1 MGDEFMDN
9 GQDKRRKLWGLV
21 ISILIPLAAGG
32 LSALL
37 TREGMELF
45 RLMRKPPLAPP
56 DWLFPVAW
64 TVLYIMMGAA
74 SYLVFA
80 SGASRVRKNRAL
92 TFYAV
97 QLGMNFFWPVIF
109 FKLEMYLTAFVWL
122 LGLWVL
128 VLVCTLLF
136 YHIDRRAGRL
146 MIPYLLWITFA
157 GYLNLGIYVLN

>member
-1 MGDEFMDN
+1 MGACRFNINTACGGRTVRAADR
-9 GQDKRRKLWGLV
+9 GRHGAVQAHAQT
-21 ISILIPLAAGG
+21 AAGSAG
-32 LSALL
+32 LA
-37 TREGMELF
+37 
-45 RLMRKPPLAPP
+45 
-56 DWLFPVAW
+56 FPRRVDGA
-64 TVLYIMMGAA
+64 VYKMGAA

-109 FKLEMYLTAFVWL
+109 FTLEMYLTAFLWL
-122 LGLWVL
+122 LGLWGL